1 MGDLQRITAGEY
13 AQIEVVFLANG
24 LHVVRATF
32 RCDLTTALK
41 RAEREPAPHSVDAAK
56 DHETPN
62 GNLLTVFVDGLKF
75 LPLLDELDIEVLK
88 LDRITL
94 QQQVLGKIVFDF
106 KISTVTSSNPL
117 LAASCSISALLAPFN
132 CFINVMS

>member
-1 MGDLQRITAGEY
+1 LGDLQRITAGEY

-94 QQQVLGKIVFDF
+94 QQQVLGKNSLRLQDLDSYVIESPVDCILQHFG
-106 KISTVTSSNPL
+106 PL
-117 LAASCSISALLAPFN
+117 GAF
-132 CFINVMS
+132 